1 MLQPNLAYSLQDKT
15 SATSRQFG
23 RYIYQVEQAS
33 QYYWLKLQL
42 QQGHPTFKQGF
53 QREIDY
59 YQIWSL
65 QHAKFLLPYQHDS
78 KFHISE
84 FDQTGSVLILP
95 DTEIFW
101 QSPRYLSFQHV
112 VKLIQQALATL
123 AALHDLNMI
132 HGDLKAE
139 HFRKWQGRV
148 YLIDFE
154 QSQSQQA
161 PHLELN
167 ATPRYMAPELFHHQ
181 AKTCQTDL
189 YAFGIILFEWLTQTR
204 LRSKSY
210 LDWAIFHCQT
220 SVFNLPEPWNA
231 LQTCLNGLLA
241 RDNRYRFESANQ
253 ASNCLQTINM
263 T

>member
-1 MLQPNLAYSLQDKT
+1 M
-15 SATSRQFG
+15 
-23 RYIYQVEQAS
+23 
-33 QYYWLKLQL
+33 
-42 QQGHPTFKQGF
+42 
-53 QREIDY
+53 
-59 YQIWSL
+59 
-65 QHAKFLLPYQHDS
+65 
-78 KFHISE
+78 
-84 FDQTGSVLILP
+84 
-95 DTEIFW
+95 
-101 QSPRYLSFQHV
+101 
-112 VKLIQQALATL
+112 
-123 AALHDLNMI
+123 
-132 HGDLKAE
+132 KAE
-139 HFRKWQGRV
+139 HFRKFQQKP

-154 QSQSQQA
+154 KTRPISSCDTVMD
-161 PHLELN
+161 